1 MIPISIE
8 YELNGGLSMRE
19 IIEKSF
25 ENQVKD
31 LQALIRIPSVSRG
44 EPKEGMPYG
53 EHVFNALR
61 KAQQIAKDLG
71 FEKVWDVEARCG
83 VVEYGEGNEIVAIMA
98 HLDVVPEGTGWTYPP
113 YGAEIHDGAMYGRGT
128 ADDKGAAVSALYA
141 LYALKESGAKM
152 KRRVRI
158 LLGCDE
164 ERGSTGMERYREVE
178 GEPDMAFTPDATYP
192 VVNSEMNISHMI
204 FEKRYP
210 SAVRAK
216 VGTAMNVIPGEAAS
230 EVPALYAKGK
240 EGHASMPD
248 HADNALMKLVKAL
261 ADGDLARAD
270 KATFADLVG
279 LLYGYNHGEGLGV
292 DFTDASGRLTLAP
305 TRLTADENG
314 VSIGFDIRYPAS
326 MTFEELT
333 GKLDAA
339 MGAAGFACQER
350 SNSLGHYIAPDSEL
364 VSTLMDVYGE
374 LSGDRE
380 SKPISIGGGT
390 YAREFKNAVAV
401 GVTRP
406 DRPDLCHIANEN
418 ILLSEMMFNTRF
430 MAECL
435 KRLAAE

>member
-1 MIPISIE
+1 M
-8 YELNGGLSMRE
+8 LD

-25 ENQVKD
+25 DSQVQD
-31 LQALIRIPSVSRG
+31 LQELIRIPSVSRG

-61 KAQQIAKDLG
+61 KAQQIAKKLG

-83 VVEYGEGNEIVAIMA
+83 VVEYGEGEELVAVMA
-98 HLDVVPEGTGWTYPP
+98 HLDVVPEGTGWKYPP

-178 GEPDMAFTPDATYP
+178 GEPTMAFTPDATYP
-192 VVNSEMNISHMI
+192 VVNSEMNISHMF
-204 FEKRYP
+204 FEKKYAC
-210 SAVRAK
+210 AVRAK
-216 VGTAMNVIPGEAAS
+216 VGTAGNVIPGEAAS
-230 EVPALYAKGK
+230 EVPALHMLGK

-248 HADNALMKLVKAL
+248 HADNALMKLVKAI
-261 ADGDLARAD
+261 AE
-270 KATFADLVG
+270 ADLPQADRETFTGLVR

-305 TRLTADENG
+305 TILTADEAG
-314 VSIGFDIRYPAS
+314 VTIGFDIRYPAS
-326 MTFEELT
+326 MTFETLT
-333 GKLDAA
+333 GAIDQH
-339 MGAAGFACQER
+339 MGALGFAVKER
-350 SNSLGHYIAPDSEL
+350 SNSLGHYIAPESEL

-380 SKPISIGGGT
+380 AKPISIGGGT

-401 GVTRP
+401 GVTQPGRP
-406 DRPDLCHIANEN
+406 DKCHVANEC
-418 ILLSEMMFNTRF
+418 ILLSEMLFNTRF
-430 MAECL
+430 MAESL

>member
-1 MIPISIE
+1 M
-8 YELNGGLSMRE
+8 LD

-25 ENQVKD
+25 DSQVQD
-31 LQALIRIPSVSRG
+31 LQELIRIPSVSRG
-44 EPKEGMPYG
+44 EPMEGMPYG

-61 KAQQIAKDLG
+61 KAQQIAKKLG

-83 VVEYGEGNEIVAIMA
+83 VVEYGEGEELVAVMA
-98 HLDVVPEGTGWTYPP
+98 HLDVVPEGTGWKYPP

-178 GEPDMAFTPDATYP
+178 GEPTMAFTPDATYP
-192 VVNSEMNISHMI
+192 VVNSEMNISHMF
-204 FEKRYP
+204 FEKKYAC
-210 SAVRAK
+210 AVRAK
-216 VGTAMNVIPGEAAS
+216 VGTAGNVIPGEATS
-230 EVPALYAKGK
+230 EVPALHMLGK

-248 HADNALMKLVKAL
+248 HADNALMKLVKAIAE
-261 ADGDLARAD
+261 ADLPQAD
-270 KATFADLVG
+270 RETFAGLVR

-305 TRLTADENG
+305 TILTADEAG
-314 VSIGFDIRYPAS
+314 VTIGFDIRYPAS
-326 MTFEELT
+326 MTFETLT
-333 GKLDAA
+333 GAIDQR
-339 MGAAGFACQER
+339 MGALGFAVKER
-350 SNSLGHYIAPDSEL
+350 SNSLGHYIAPESEL

-380 SKPISIGGGT
+380 AKPISIGGGT

-401 GVTRP
+401 GVTQPGRP
-406 DRPDLCHIANEN
+406 DKCHVANEC
-418 ILLSEMMFNTRF
+418 ILLSEMLFNTRF
-430 MAECL
+430 MAESL

>member
-1 MIPISIE
+1 MDT
-8 YELNGGLSMRE
+8 

-25 ENQVKD
+25 KEQVKD
-31 LQALIRIPSVSRG
+31 LQELIRIPSVSRG
-44 EPKEGMPYG
+44 EPREGMPYG
-53 EHVFNALR
+53 ENVYNALR
-61 KAQQIAKDLG
+61 KAQEIAKKLG

-83 VVEYGEGNEIVAIMA
+83 VVEYGQGDEIVAVMA
-98 HLDVVPEGTGWTYPP
+98 HLDVVPEGTGWQYPP

-164 ERGSTGMERYREVE
+164 ERGSTGMARYREVE
-178 GEPDMAFTPDATYP
+178 GEPTMAFTPDATYP
-192 VVNSEMNISHMI
+192 VVNSEMNISHMF
-204 FEKRYP
+204 FEKKYAT
-210 SAVRAK
+210 AVRAK
-216 VGTAMNVIPGEAAS
+216 VGTATNVIPGVAAS
-230 EVPALYAKGK
+230 QVPALAYQGK

-248 HADNALMKLVKAL
+248 HADNALMKLL
-261 ADGDLARAD
+261 RGLSESDLPNQDRE
-270 KATFADLVG
+270 TFAG
-279 LLYGYNHGEGLGV
+279 LAALLCGYNHGEGLGV

-305 TRLTADENG
+305 TILAADETG
-314 VSIGFDIRYPAS
+314 VTVGFDCRYPAS
-326 MTFEELT
+326 MTFEQLT
-333 GKLDAA
+333 GPIDER
-339 MGAAGFACQER
+339 MGQLGFSVKER
-350 SNSLGHYIAPDSEL
+350 SNSLGHYIAPDTEL

-374 LSGDRE
+374 LSGDR
-380 SKPISIGGGT
+380 SAKPLSIGGGT

-406 DRPDLCHIANEN
+406 GRPDKCHVANEC
-418 ILLSEMMFNTRF
+418 ILLSEMLFNTRF

>member
-1 MIPISIE
+1 MQQ
-8 YELNGGLSMRE
+8 

-44 EPKEGMPYG
+44 EPREGMPYG
-53 EHVFNALR
+53 ENVFNALR
-61 KAQQIAKDLG
+61 KAQEIARKLG

-83 VVEYGEGNEIVAIMA
+83 VVEYGEGDELVAVMA
-98 HLDVVPEGTGWTYPP
+98 HLDVVPEGTGWKYPP

-128 ADDKGAAVSALYA
+128 TDDKGAAVSALYA

-152 KRRVRI
+152 RRRVRI

-178 GEPDMAFTPDATYP
+178 GEPTMAFTPDATYP
-192 VVNSEMNISHMI
+192 VVNSEMNISHML
-204 FEKRYP
+204 FEKKYET
-210 SAVRAK
+210 AVRAK
-216 VGTAMNVIPGEAAS
+216 VGTAMNVIPGEAGAT
-230 EVPALYAKGK
+230 VPGQNGPVALAMKGK

-248 HADNALMKLVKAL
+248 HADNALAKLLKALSEADLPSADRETFAGLVK
-261 ADGDLARAD
+261 
-270 KATFADLVG
+270 

-292 DFTDASGRLTLAP
+292 DFTDDSGRLTLAP
-305 TRLTADENG
+305 TVFSADETG

-326 MTFEELT
+326 MTFAALT
-333 GKLDAA
+333 EPIDARI
-339 MGAAGFACQER
+339 GALGFSCQER
-350 SNSLGHYIAPDSEL
+350 SNSLGHYIAPDTEL

-374 LSGDRE
+374 LSGDRDA
-380 SKPISIGGGT
+380 KPLSIGGGT
-390 YAREFKNAVAV
+390 YAREFQNAVAI
-401 GVTRP
+401 GVSRP

-418 ILLSEMMFNTRF
+418 ILLSEMLFNTRF
-430 MAECL
+430 MAESL

>member
-1 MIPISIE
+1 ME
-8 YELNGGLSMRE
+8 R
-19 IIEKSF
+19 IIEGSF
-25 ENQVKD
+25 ENQVRD

-53 EHVFNALR
+53 EHVYNALR
-61 KAQQIAKDLG
+61 KAQEIARDLG

-83 VVEYGEGNEIVAIMA
+83 VVEYGEGDEIVAVMA

-152 KRRVRI
+152 RRRVRI

-178 GEPDMAFTPDATYP
+178 GEPDLAFTPDATYP
-192 VVNSEMNISHMI
+192 VVNSEMNISHMY
-204 FEKRYP
+204 FEKKYP
-210 SAVRAK
+210 TAVRAR
-216 VGTAMNVIPGEAAS
+216 VGTATNVIPGTAAS
-230 EVPALYAKGK
+230 EAPALSYQGK

-248 HADNALMKLVKAL
+248 HADNALMKLLRGL
-261 ADGDLARAD
+261 AEADLPPAD
-270 KATFADLVG
+270 KETFSG
-279 LLYGYNHGEGLGV
+279 LAALLCGHNHGEGLGV

-305 TRLTADENG
+305 TILQADETG
-314 VSIGFDIRYPAS
+314 VTIGFDCRYPAS
-326 MTFEELT
+326 MTFRELT
-333 GKLDAA
+333 GPIDER
-339 MGAAGFACQER
+339 MGALGFAVKER
-350 SNSLGHYIAPDSEL
+350 SNSLGHYIAPDTEL

-374 LSGDRE
+374 LSGDRDA
-380 SKPISIGGGT
+380 KPLSIGGGT

-418 ILLSEMMFNTRF
+418 ILLSEMLFNTRF

-435 KRLAAE
+435 KRLAGE

>member
-1 MIPISIE
+1 M
-8 YELNGGLSMRE
+8 NE

-25 ENQVKD
+25 ERQVQD

-53 EHVFNALR
+53 ENVFNALR
-61 KAQQIAKDLG
+61 KAQEIARNLG
-71 FEKVWDVEARCG
+71 FENVWDVEGRCG
-83 VVEYGEGNEIVAIMA
+83 VVEYGQGDEIVAVMA

-164 ERGSTGMERYREVE
+164 ERGSTGIERYREVE
-178 GEPDMAFTPDATYP
+178 GEPDLAFTPDATYP
-192 VVNSEMNISHMI
+192 VVNSEMNISHMT
-204 FEKRYP
+204 FEKKYAT
-210 SAVRAK
+210 AVRAK
-216 VGTAMNVIPGEAAS
+216 VGTAMNVIPGVAES
-230 EVPALYAKGK
+230 QVPALSCQGK

-248 HADNALMKLVKAL
+248 FADNALMKLLRAL
-261 ADGDLARAD
+261 ADSDLSAAD
-270 KATFADLVG
+270 KATFAGLVP
-279 LLYGYNHGEGLGV
+279 LLCGYNHGEGLGV
-292 DFTDASGRLTLAP
+292 DYTDASGRLTLQP
-305 TRLTADENG
+305 TVLTADEDG
-314 VSIGFDIRYPAS
+314 VTIGFDIRYPAS
-326 MTFEELT
+326 MTFEQLT
-333 GKLDAA
+333 GPIDER
-339 MGAAGFACQER
+339 MGALGFAVKER
-350 SNSLGHYIAPDSEL
+350 SNSLGHYIAPETEL

-380 SKPISIGGGT
+380 AKPLSIGGGT
-390 YAREFKNAVAV
+390 YAREFQNAVAV

-418 ILLSEMMFNTRF
+418 ILLSEMLFNTRF

-435 KRLAAE
+435 RRLAAE

>member
-1 MIPISIE
+1 MQK
-8 YELNGGLSMRE
+8 
-19 IIEKSF
+19 IIENSF

-31 LQALIRIPSVSRG
+31 LQELIRIPSVSRG

-53 EHVFNALR
+53 EHVYTALR
-61 KAQQIAKDLG
+61 KAQEIAKRLG
-71 FEKVWDVEARCG
+71 FEKVWDVEGRCG
-83 VVEYGEGNEIVAIMA
+83 VVEYGEGEELVAVMA

-152 KRRVRI
+152 RRRVRI
-158 LLGCDE
+158 LVGCDE

-178 GEPDMAFTPDATYP
+178 GEPTMAFTPDATYP
-192 VVNSEMNISHMI
+192 VVNSEMNISHMM
-204 FEKRYP
+204 FEKKYP
-210 SAVRAK
+210 TVIRAK
-216 VGTAMNVIPGEAAS
+216 VGTATNVIPGAAEATIPGEDGPTSLA
-230 EVPALYAKGK
+230 VKGK

-248 HADNALMKLVKAL
+248 HADNALMKLLSAL
-261 ADGDLARAD
+261 SEADLPQADGE
-270 KATFADLVG
+270 TFAG
-279 LLYGYNHGEGLGV
+279 LATLLCGYNHGEGLGV

-305 TRLTADENG
+305 TILTASEEG
-314 VSIGFDIRYPAS
+314 VTIGFDCRYPAS
-326 MTFEELT
+326 MTFEALT
-333 GKLDAA
+333 GPIDQRL
-339 MGAAGFACQER
+339 GELGFVVKDR
-350 SNSLGHYIAPDSEL
+350 SNSLGHYIAPDTEL

-374 LSGDRE
+374 LSGDHDA
-380 SKPISIGGGT
+380 KPLSIGGGT
-390 YAREFKNAVAV
+390 YAREFQNAVAI

-418 ILLSEMMFNTRF
+418 ILLSEMLFNTRY

>member
-1 MIPISIE
+1 
-8 YELNGGLSMRE
+8 MRD
-19 IIEKSF
+19 IIENSF

-31 LQALIRIPSVSRG
+31 LQELIRIPSVSRG

-53 EHVFNALR
+53 ENVFNALR
-61 KAQQIAKDLG
+61 KAQDIARKLG

-83 VVEYGEGNEIVAIMA
+83 VVEYGAGDETVAIMA
-98 HLDVVPEGTGWTYPP
+98 HLDVVPEGTGWKYPP

-141 LYALKESGAKM
+141 LYALKESGANM
-152 KRRVRI
+152 KRRVRV

-164 ERGSTGMERYREVE
+164 ERGSTGIERYREVE
-178 GEPDMAFTPDATYP
+178 GEPTMAFTPDATYP
-192 VVNSEMNISHMI
+192 VVNSEMNISHMF
-204 FEKRYP
+204 FEKKYA

-216 VGTAMNVIPGEAAS
+216 VGTATNVIPGEAAS
-230 EVPALYAKGK
+230 ESPALHMLGK

-248 HADNALMKLVKAL
+248 HADNALMKLLKAL
-261 ADGDLARAD
+261 SEADLPQAD
-270 KATFADLVG
+270 RETFAGLVQR
-279 LLYGYNHGEGLGV
+279 LCGYNHGEGLGV

-305 TRLTADENG
+305 TILTADEAG
-314 VSIGFDIRYPAS
+314 VTIGFDCRYPAS
-326 MTFEELT
+326 MTFQQLT
-333 GKLDAA
+333 GPIDQR
-339 MGAAGFACQER
+339 MGTLGFACKER
-350 SNSLGHYIAPDSEL
+350 SNSLGHYIAPETEL

-390 YAREFKNAVAV
+390 YAREFQNAVAV

-418 ILLSEMMFNTRF
+418 ILLSEMLFNTRF

-435 KRLAAE
+435 RRLAAE

>member
-1 MIPISIE
+1 M
-8 YELNGGLSMRE
+8 LN

-25 ENQVKD
+25 DSQVQD
-31 LQALIRIPSVSRG
+31 LQELIRIPSVSRG

-61 KAQQIAKDLG
+61 KAQQIARRLG

-83 VVEYGEGNEIVAIMA
+83 VVEYGEGDELVAVMA

-178 GEPDMAFTPDATYP
+178 GEPTMAFTPDATYP
-192 VVNSEMNISHMI
+192 VVNSEMNISHMF
-204 FEKRYP
+204 FEKQYP
-210 SAVRAK
+210 CAVRAK
-216 VGTAMNVIPGEAAS
+216 VGTAGNVIPGEAS
-230 EVPALYAKGK
+230 STVPALHMLGK

-248 HADNALMKLVKAL
+248 HADNALMKLVKAI
-261 ADGDLARAD
+261 AESDVPAAD
-270 KATFADLVG
+270 KETFAG
-279 LLYGYNHGEGLGV
+279 LASVLYGFNHGEGLGV

-305 TRLTADENG
+305 TILTAEETG
-314 VSIGFDIRYPAS
+314 VTIGFDIRYPAS
-326 MTFEELT
+326 MTFEQLT
-333 GKLDAA
+333 GTIDER
-339 MGAAGFACQER
+339 MGALGFAVKDR
-350 SNSLGHYIAPDSEL
+350 SNSLGHYIAPDTEL

-374 LSGDRE
+374 LSGDRA

-401 GVTRP
+401 GVTQPGRP
-406 DRPDLCHIANEN
+406 DKCHVANEC
-418 ILLSEMMFNTRF
+418 ILLSEMLFNTRF
-430 MAECL
+430 MAESL

>member
-1 MIPISIE
+1 MQT
-8 YELNGGLSMRE
+8 

-25 ENQVKD
+25 DNQIRD
-31 LQALIRIPSVSRG
+31 LQELIRIPSVSRG
-44 EPKEGMPYG
+44 EPKAGMPYG
-53 EHVFNALR
+53 ENVYNALR
-61 KAQQIAKDLG
+61 KAQEIARKLG

-83 VVEYGEGNEIVAIMA
+83 VVEYGEGDELVAVMA

-152 KRRVRI
+152 RRRVRI

-178 GEPDMAFTPDATYP
+178 GEPTMAFTPDATYP

-204 FEKRYP
+204 FEKKYP
-210 SAVRAK
+210 TAVRAQ
-216 VGTAMNVIPGEAAS
+216 VGTALNVIPGEAAAT
-230 EVPALYAKGK
+230 VPALAAKGK

-248 HADNALMKLVKAL
+248 HADNALMKLLKAL
-261 ADGDLARAD
+261 SEAELPQADRETFSGLA
-270 KATFADLVG
+270 G
-279 LLYGYNHGEGLGV
+279 LLCGYNHGEGLGV

-305 TRLTADENG
+305 TKLVADETG
-314 VSIGFDIRYPAS
+314 VTVGFDCRYPAS
-326 MTFEELT
+326 MTFEQLT
-333 GKLDAA
+333 GPIDERI
-339 MGAAGFACQER
+339 GALGFSVQDR
-350 SNSLGHYIAPDSEL
+350 SNSLGHYIAPDTEL

-374 LSGDRE
+374 LSGDRDA
-380 SKPISIGGGT
+380 KPLSIGGGT
-390 YAREFKNAVAV
+390 YAREFQNAVAI

-418 ILLSEMMFNTRF
+418 ILLSEMLFNTRY

-435 KRLAAE
+435 KRLAAK

>member
-1 MIPISIE
+1 ME
-8 YELNGGLSMRE
+8 K
-19 IIEKSF
+19 IIEQSF
-25 ENQVKD
+25 ENQVRD
-31 LQALIRIPSVSRG
+31 LQELIRIPSVSRG
-44 EPKEGMPYG
+44 EPREGMPYG
-53 EHVFNALR
+53 ENVYSALR
-61 KAQQIAKDLG
+61 KAQQIARDLG

-83 VVEYGEGNEIVAIMA
+83 VVEYGEGEELVAVMA

-178 GEPDMAFTPDATYP
+178 GEPDLAFTPDATYP
-192 VVNSEMNISHMI
+192 VVNSEMNISAMT

-210 SAVRAK
+210 CAVRAR
-216 VGTAMNVIPGEAAS
+216 VGTATNVIPGFATAEYPVMA
-230 EVPALYAKGK
+230 VKGK

-248 HADNALMKLVKAL
+248 HADNALVKMIESLTKAELPPEDLETFGGL
-261 ADGDLARAD
+261 A
-270 KATFADLVG
+270 G
-279 LLYGYNHGEGLGV
+279 LLYGHNHGEGLGV
-292 DFTDASGRLTLAP
+292 DYTDASGRLTLAP
-305 TRLTADENG
+305 TVLTADETG
-314 VSIGFDIRYPAS
+314 VTISFDCRYPAT
-326 MTFEELT
+326 MTFEQLT
-333 GKLDAA
+333 EPIDRR
-339 MGAAGFACQER
+339 MGLIGFSCVKR
-350 SNSLGHYIAPDSEL
+350 SNSRGHYIAPDTEL

-374 LSGDRE
+374 LSGDRA
-380 SKPISIGGGT
+380 SPPISIGGGT
-390 YAREFKNAVAV
+390 YAREFQNAVAV

-418 ILLSEMMFNTRF
+418 ILLSEMRFNTRF

-435 KRLAAE
+435 RRLAAV

>member
-1 MIPISIE
+1 M
-8 YELNGGLSMRE
+8 YD

-31 LQALIRIPSVSRG
+31 LQSLIRIPSVSRG
-44 EPKEGMPYG
+44 EPKAGMPYG
-53 EHVFNALR
+53 EHVYNALR
-61 KAQQIAKDLG
+61 KAQEIAKRLG

-83 VVEYGEGNEIVAIMA
+83 VVEYGEGDEIVAVMA

-152 KRRVRI
+152 RRRVRI

-178 GEPDMAFTPDATYP
+178 GEPDLAFTPDATYP
-192 VVNSEMNISHMI
+192 VVNSEMNISHML
-204 FEKRYP
+204 FEKKYP
-210 SAVRAK
+210 TAIRAK

-230 EVPALYAKGK
+230 TVPAIAAKGK

-248 HADNALMKLVKAL
+248 HADNALMKLLKAIGECDVPA
-261 ADGDLARAD
+261 ADRE
-270 KATFADLVG
+270 TFAGLVK
-279 LLYGYNHGEGLGV
+279 LLYGCNHGEGLGV

-305 TRLTADENG
+305 TVFTADEAG

-326 MTFEELT
+326 MTFEQLT
-333 GKLDAA
+333 GPIDER
-339 MGAAGFACQER
+339 MGALGFAVKER
-350 SNSLGHYIAPDSEL
+350 SDSKGHYIAPDTEL

-374 LSGDRE
+374 LSGDRA

-390 YAREFKNAVAV
+390 YAREFQNAVAV

-418 ILLSEMMFNTRF
+418 ILLSEMLFNTRF
-430 MAECL
+430 MAESL

>member
-1 MIPISIE
+1 MFD
-8 YELNGGLSMRE
+8 

-25 ENQVKD
+25 ENQVRD
-31 LQALIRIPSVSRG
+31 LQDLIRIPSVSRG

-53 EHVFNALR
+53 ENVYNALK
-61 KAQQIAKDLG
+61 KAQEIARKLG
-71 FEKVWDVEARCG
+71 FENVWDVEARCG
-83 VVEYGEGNEIVAIMA
+83 VVEYGQGDELVAVMA

-178 GEPDMAFTPDATYP
+178 GEPTMAFTPDATYP
-192 VVNSEMNISHMI
+192 VVNSEMNISHMF
-204 FEKRYP
+204 FERKYP
-210 SAVRAK
+210 TAVRAK
-216 VGTAMNVIPGEAAS
+216 VGTATNVIPGEAAAT
-230 EVPALYAKGK
+230 VPALATKGK

-248 HADNALMKLVKAL
+248 HADNALAKLLKAL
-261 ADGDLARAD
+261 AEADLPEAD
-270 KATFADLVG
+270 KETFSGLVT

-292 DFTDASGRLTLAP
+292 DYTDDSGRLTLAP
-305 TRLTADENG
+305 TVFRADETG
-314 VSIGFDIRYPAS
+314 VSLGFDIRYPAS
-326 MTFEELT
+326 MTFEQLT
-333 GKLDAA
+333 GPIDER
-339 MGAAGFACQER
+339 MGALGFTVQER
-350 SNSLGHYIAPDSEL
+350 SNSKGHYIAPDSEL

-380 SKPISIGGGT
+380 AKPLSIGGGT
-390 YAREFKNAVAV
+390 YAREFQNAVAI

-418 ILLSEMMFNTRF
+418 ILLSEMLFNTKY
-430 MAECL
+430 MAQCL

>member
-1 MIPISIE
+1 M
-8 YELNGGLSMRE
+8 LD
-19 IIEKSF
+19 IIERSF
-25 ENQVKD
+25 EEQVKD
-31 LQALIRIPSVSRG
+31 LQELIRIPSVSRG

-53 EHVFNALR
+53 ENVYNALR
-61 KAQQIAKDLG
+61 KAQDIARKLG

-83 VVEYGEGNEIVAIMA
+83 VVEYGEGDEIVAVMA
-98 HLDVVPEGTGWTYPP
+98 HLDVVPEGTGWQYPP
-113 YGAEIHDGAMYGRGT
+113 YGAEIHDEAMYGRGT

-141 LYALKESGAKM
+141 LYALKESGVKM

-164 ERGSTGMERYREVE
+164 ERGSTGMQRYKEVE
-178 GEPDMAFTPDATYP
+178 GEPTMAFTPDATYP
-192 VVNSEMNISHMI
+192 VVNSEMNISHMF
-204 FEKRYP
+204 FEKKYP
-210 SAVRAK
+210 CAVRAK
-216 VGTAMNVIPGEAAS
+216 VGTAGNVIPGEAAS
-230 EVPALYAKGK
+230 TVPALHLLGK

-248 HADNALMKLVKAL
+248 HADNALMKLLKAL
-261 ADGDLARAD
+261 SEADLAPAD
-270 KATFADLVG
+270 EETVQGLVR

-305 TRLTADENG
+305 TVFTADGTG
-314 VSIGFDIRYPAS
+314 VTVGFDIRYPAS
-326 MTFEELT
+326 MTFETLT
-333 GKLDAA
+333 GAIDQR
-339 MGAAGFACQER
+339 MGALGFAVKER
-350 SNSLGHYIAPDSEL
+350 SNSLGHYIAPETEL
-364 VSTLMDVYGE
+364 VSTLMDVYGG
-374 LSGDRE
+374 LSGDRA

-418 ILLSEMMFNTRF
+418 ILLSEMLFNTRF

>member
-1 MIPISIE
+1 MFD
-8 YELNGGLSMRE
+8 

-25 ENQVKD
+25 DDQVKD
-31 LQALIRIPSVSRG
+31 LQELIRIPSVSRG

-53 EHVFNALR
+53 AHVFAALR
-61 KAQQIAKDLG
+61 KAQDIARKLG

-83 VVEYGEGNEIVAIMA
+83 VVEYGQGDEVVAVMA

-141 LYALKESGAKM
+141 LYALKESGVRM

-164 ERGSTGMERYREVE
+164 ERGSTGIERYREVE
-178 GEPDMAFTPDATYP
+178 GEPDLAFTPDATYP
-192 VVNSEMNISHMI
+192 VVNSEMNISHMM
-204 FEKRYP
+204 FEKKYP
-210 SAVRAK
+210 TAVRAR

-230 EVPALYAKGK
+230 TVPAIAATGK

-248 HADNALMKLVKAL
+248 HADNALTKLLKAL
-261 ADGDLARAD
+261 SEADLPAAD
-270 KATFADLVG
+270 RETFAGLVT
-279 LLYGYNHGEGLGV
+279 LLYGYAHGEGLGV

-305 TRLTADENG
+305 TVFSADETG

-326 MTFEELT
+326 MTFQQLT
-333 GKLDAA
+333 GPIDAR
-339 MGAAGFACQER
+339 MGALGFAVKER
-350 SNSLGHYIAPDSEL
+350 SDSKGHYIAPDSEL
-364 VSTLMDVYGE
+364 VSTLMAVYGE
-374 LSGDRE
+374 LSGDRDAQ
-380 SKPISIGGGT
+380 PLSIGGGT
-390 YAREFKNAVAV
+390 YAREFQNAVAV

-418 ILLSEMMFNTRF
+418 ILLSEMLFNTRF
-430 MAECL
+430 MAESL
-435 KRLAAE
+435 RRLAAE

>member
-1 MIPISIE
+1 M
-8 YELNGGLSMRE
+8 NE

-25 ENQVKD
+25 ERQVQD

-53 EHVFNALR
+53 ENVFNALR
-61 KAQQIAKDLG
+61 KAQEIARNLG
-71 FEKVWDVEARCG
+71 FENVWDVEGRCG
-83 VVEYGEGNEIVAIMA
+83 VVEYGQGDEIVAVMA

-141 LYALKESGAKM
+141 LYALKESGAQM

-164 ERGSTGMERYREVE
+164 ERGSTGIERYREVE
-178 GEPDMAFTPDATYP
+178 GEPDLAFTPDATYP
-192 VVNSEMNISHMI
+192 VVNSEMNISHMT
-204 FEKRYP
+204 FEKKYAT
-210 SAVRAK
+210 AVRAK
-216 VGTAMNVIPGEAAS
+216 VGTAMNVIPGVAES
-230 EVPALYAKGK
+230 QVPALSCQGK

-248 HADNALMKLVKAL
+248 FADNALMKLLRAL
-261 ADGDLARAD
+261 ADSDLSAAD
-270 KATFADLVG
+270 KATFAGLVP
-279 LLYGYNHGEGLGV
+279 LLCGYNHGEGLGV
-292 DFTDASGRLTLAP
+292 DYTDASGRLTLQP
-305 TRLTADENG
+305 TVLTADEDG
-314 VSIGFDIRYPAS
+314 VTIGFDIRYPAS
-326 MTFEELT
+326 MTFEQLT
-333 GKLDAA
+333 GPIDER
-339 MGAAGFACQER
+339 MGALGFAVKER
-350 SNSLGHYIAPDSEL
+350 SNSLGHYIAPETEL

-380 SKPISIGGGT
+380 AKPLSIGGGT
-390 YAREFKNAVAV
+390 YAREFQNAVAV

-418 ILLSEMMFNTRF
+418 ILLSEMLFNTRF

-435 KRLAAE
+435 RRLAAE

>member
-1 MIPISIE
+1 MQT
-8 YELNGGLSMRE
+8 

-25 ENQVKD
+25 DNQIRD
-31 LQALIRIPSVSRG
+31 LQELIRIPSVSRG
-44 EPKEGMPYG
+44 EPKAGMPYG
-53 EHVFNALR
+53 ENVYNALR
-61 KAQQIAKDLG
+61 KAQEIARKLG

-83 VVEYGEGNEIVAIMA
+83 VVEYGEGDELVAVMA

-152 KRRVRI
+152 RRRVRI

-178 GEPDMAFTPDATYP
+178 GEPTMAFTPDATYP

-204 FEKRYP
+204 FEKKYP
-210 SAVRAK
+210 TAVRAQ
-216 VGTAMNVIPGEAAS
+216 VGTALNVIPGEAAAT
-230 EVPALYAKGK
+230 VPALAAKGK

-248 HADNALMKLVKAL
+248 HADNALMKLLKAL
-261 ADGDLARAD
+261 SEAELPQADRETFSGLA
-270 KATFADLVG
+270 G
-279 LLYGYNHGEGLGV
+279 LLCGYNHGEGLGV

-305 TRLTADENG
+305 TKLVADETG
-314 VSIGFDIRYPAS
+314 VTVGFDCRYPAS
-326 MTFEELT
+326 MTFEQLT
-333 GKLDAA
+333 GPIDER
-339 MGAAGFACQER
+339 MGALGFSVQDR
-350 SNSLGHYIAPDSEL
+350 SNSLGHYIAPDTEL

-374 LSGDRE
+374 LSGDRDA
-380 SKPISIGGGT
+380 KPLSIGGGT
-390 YAREFKNAVAV
+390 YAREFQNAVAI

-418 ILLSEMMFNTRF
+418 ILLSEMLFNTRY

>member
-1 MIPISIE
+1 MQT
-8 YELNGGLSMRE
+8 

-25 ENQVKD
+25 DNQIQD

-53 EHVFNALR
+53 ENVFNALR
-61 KAQQIAKDLG
+61 KAQEIARKLG
-71 FEKVWDVEARCG
+71 FEKVWDVEGRCG
-83 VVEYGEGNEIVAIMA
+83 VVEYGEGDELVAVMA

-164 ERGSTGMERYREVE
+164 ERGSTGIERYREVE
-178 GEPDMAFTPDATYP
+178 GEPTMAFTPDATYP
-192 VVNSEMNISHMI
+192 VVNSEMNISHML
-204 FEKRYP
+204 FKKEY
-210 SAVRAK
+210 STAVRAQ

-230 EVPALYAKGK
+230 ESPALSLKGK

-248 HADNALMKLVKAL
+248 HADNALMKLLRALSEADLPKADRETFLAL
-261 ADGDLARAD
+261 AA
-270 KATFADLVG
+270 
-279 LLYGYNHGEGLGV
+279 LLCGYNHGEGLGV

-305 TRLTADENG
+305 TRLCADETG
-314 VSIGFDIRYPAS
+314 VTIGFDCRYPAS
-326 MTFEELT
+326 MTFEQLT
-333 GKLDAA
+333 GPIDERL
-339 MGAAGFACQER
+339 GALGFSIRER
-350 SNSLGHYIAPDSEL
+350 SNSLGHYIAPETEL

-374 LSGDRE
+374 LSGDRDA
-380 SKPISIGGGT
+380 KPLSIGGGT
-390 YAREFKNAVAV
+390 YAREFKNAVAI

-418 ILLSEMMFNTRF
+418 ILLSEMLFNTRY

>member
-1 MIPISIE
+1 M
-8 YELNGGLSMRE
+8 LN

-25 ENQVKD
+25 DSQVQD
-31 LQALIRIPSVSRG
+31 LQELIRIPSVSRG

-61 KAQQIAKDLG
+61 KAQQIARKLG

-83 VVEYGEGNEIVAIMA
+83 VVEYGEGDELVAVMA
-98 HLDVVPEGTGWTYPP
+98 HLDVVPEGTGWKYPP

-178 GEPDMAFTPDATYP
+178 GEPTMAFTPDATYP
-192 VVNSEMNISHMI
+192 VVNSEMNISHMF
-204 FEKRYP
+204 FEKQYP
-210 SAVRAK
+210 CAVRAK
-216 VGTAMNVIPGEAAS
+216 VGTAGNVIPGEAAS
-230 EVPALYAKGK
+230 QVPALHMLGK

-248 HADNALMKLVKAL
+248 HADNALMKLVKAIAE
-261 ADGDLARAD
+261 ADLPQAD
-270 KATFADLVG
+270 RETFAGLVR

-305 TRLTADENG
+305 TILTADEAG
-314 VSIGFDIRYPAS
+314 VTIGFDIRYPAS
-326 MTFEELT
+326 MTFETLT
-333 GKLDAA
+333 GAIDQR
-339 MGAAGFACQER
+339 MGALGFAVKER
-350 SNSLGHYIAPDSEL
+350 SNSLGHYIAPESEL

-380 SKPISIGGGT
+380 AKPISIGGGT

-406 DRPDLCHIANEN
+406 GRPDKCHVANEC
-418 ILLSEMMFNTRF
+418 ILLSEMLFNTRF
-430 MAECL
+430 MAESL

>member
-1 MIPISIE
+1 M
-8 YELNGGLSMRE
+8 LN

-25 ENQVKD
+25 DSQVQD
-31 LQALIRIPSVSRG
+31 LQELIRIPSVSRG

-61 KAQQIAKDLG
+61 KAQQIARKLG

-83 VVEYGEGNEIVAIMA
+83 VVEYGEGDELVAVMA
-98 HLDVVPEGTGWTYPP
+98 HLDVVPEGTGWKYPP

-178 GEPDMAFTPDATYP
+178 GEPTMAFTPDATYP
-192 VVNSEMNISHMI
+192 VVNSEMNISHMF
-204 FEKRYP
+204 FEKQYP
-210 SAVRAK
+210 CAVRAK
-216 VGTAMNVIPGEAAS
+216 VGTAGNVIPGEAAS
-230 EVPALYAKGK
+230 TVPALHMLGK
-240 EGHASMPD
+240 EGHASMPG
-248 HADNALMKLVKAL
+248 HADNALMKLVKAI
-261 ADGDLARAD
+261 AESDVPAAD
-270 KATFADLVG
+270 KETFAGLVSV
-279 LLYGYNHGEGLGV
+279 LYGFNHGEGLGV

-305 TRLTADENG
+305 TILTAEETG
-314 VSIGFDIRYPAS
+314 VTIGFDIRYPAS
-326 MTFEELT
+326 MTFEQLT
-333 GKLDAA
+333 GTIDER
-339 MGAAGFACQER
+339 MGALGFAVKDR
-350 SNSLGHYIAPDSEL
+350 SNSLGHYIAPETEL

-374 LSGDRE
+374 LSGDRV

-401 GVTRP
+401 GVTQPGRP
-406 DRPDLCHIANEN
+406 DKCHVANEC
-418 ILLSEMMFNTRF
+418 ILLSEMLFNTRF
-430 MAECL
+430 MAESL

>member
-1 MIPISIE
+1 
-8 YELNGGLSMRE
+8 MRK
-19 IIEKSF
+19 IIENSF
-25 ENQVKD
+25 EEQVAD

-44 EPKEGMPYG
+44 EPKAGMPYG
-53 EHVFNALR
+53 EQVYAALQ
-61 KAQQIAKDLG
+61 KAREIAKKLG
-71 FEKVWDVEARCG
+71 FEKVWDVEGRCG
-83 VVEYGEGNEIVAIMA
+83 VVEYGEGDEIVAIMA
-98 HLDVVPEGTGWTYPP
+98 HLDVVPEGTGWKYPP

-152 KRRVRI
+152 RRRVRI

-178 GEPDMAFTPDATYP
+178 GEPTMAFTPDATYP
-192 VVNSEMNISHMI
+192 VVNSEMNISHMT
-204 FEKRYP
+204 FEKKYP
-210 SAVRAK
+210 TAVRAR
-216 VGTAMNVIPGEAAS
+216 VGTAMNVIPGTAESA
-230 EVPALYAKGK
+230 VPALSLTGK

-261 ADGDLARAD
+261 SEAELPPAD
-270 KATFADLVG
+270 KETFQGLVG
-279 LLYGYNHGEGLGV
+279 LLYGFNHGEGLGV

-305 TRLTADENG
+305 TVLTADEGG
-314 VSIGFDIRYPAS
+314 VTVGFDCRYPAS
-326 MTFEELT
+326 MTFDALT
-333 GKLDAA
+333 GPIDER
-339 MGAAGFACQER
+339 MGRLGFAVKER
-350 SNSLGHYIAPDSEL
+350 SNSLGHYIAPDTEL

-380 SKPISIGGGT
+380 SKPLSIGGGT

-418 ILLSEMMFNTRF
+418 ILLSEMLFNTRF

>member
-1 MIPISIE
+1 M
-8 YELNGGLSMRE
+8 LN

-25 ENQVKD
+25 DSQVQD
-31 LQALIRIPSVSRG
+31 LQELIRIPSVPRG

-61 KAQQIAKDLG
+61 KAQQIARRLG

-83 VVEYGEGNEIVAIMA
+83 VVEYGEGDELVAVMA

-178 GEPDMAFTPDATYP
+178 GEPTMAFTPDATYP
-192 VVNSEMNISHMI
+192 VVNSEMNISHMF
-204 FEKRYP
+204 FEKQYP
-210 SAVRAK
+210 CAVRAK
-216 VGTAMNVIPGEAAS
+216 VGTAGNVIPGEAAS
-230 EVPALYAKGK
+230 TVPALHMLGK

-248 HADNALMKLVKAL
+248 HADNALMKLVKAI
-261 ADGDLARAD
+261 AESDVPAAD
-270 KATFADLVG
+270 KETFAG
-279 LLYGYNHGEGLGV
+279 LASVLYGFNHGEGLGV

-305 TRLTADENG
+305 TILTAEETG
-314 VSIGFDIRYPAS
+314 VTIGFDIRYPAS
-326 MTFEELT
+326 MTFEQLT
-333 GKLDAA
+333 GTIDER
-339 MGAAGFACQER
+339 MGALGFAVKDR
-350 SNSLGHYIAPDSEL
+350 TNSLGHYIAPDTEL

-374 LSGDRE
+374 LSGDRA

-401 GVTRP
+401 GVTQPGRP
-406 DRPDLCHIANEN
+406 DKCHVANEC
-418 ILLSEMMFNTRF
+418 ILLSEMLFNTRF
-430 MAECL
+430 MAESL

>member
-1 MIPISIE
+1 
-8 YELNGGLSMRE
+8 MRK
-19 IIEKSF
+19 IIENSF
-25 ENQVKD
+25 DQQVKD
-31 LQALIRIPSVSRG
+31 LQTLIRIPSVSRG

-53 EHVFNALR
+53 EHVFRALR
-61 KAQQIAKDLG
+61 TAQDIARKLG

-83 VVEYGEGNEIVAIMA
+83 VVEYGQGEEIVAVMA
-98 HLDVVPEGTGWTYPP
+98 HLDVVPEGTGWQYPP

-164 ERGSTGMERYREVE
+164 ERGSTGIERYREVE
-178 GEPDMAFTPDATYP
+178 GEPDLAFTPDATYP
-192 VVNSEMNISHMI
+192 VVNSEMNISHML
-204 FEKRYP
+204 FEKKY
-210 SAVRAK
+210 STAVRAK
-216 VGTAMNVIPGEAAS
+216 VGTAMNVIPGVAEAT
-230 EVPALYAKGK
+230 VPALSLKGK

-248 HADNALMKLVKAL
+248 HADNALAKLLKAL
-261 ADGDLARAD
+261 SE
-270 KATFADLVG
+270 ADLPASDRETFSG
-279 LLYGYNHGEGLGV
+279 LAALLCGYNHGEGLGV

-305 TRLTADENG
+305 TVFAADENG

-326 MTFEELT
+326 MTFEQLT
-333 GKLDAA
+333 GPIDERMGKL
-339 MGAAGFACQER
+339 GFACKER
-350 SNSLGHYIAPDSEL
+350 SNSLGHYIAPESEL

-418 ILLSEMMFNTRF
+418 ILLSEMLFNTQF

-435 KRLAAE
+435 RRLAAE

>member
-1 MIPISIE
+1 
-8 YELNGGLSMRE
+8 MRE

-25 ENQVKD
+25 EDQVKD
-31 LQALIRIPSVSRG
+31 LQELIRIPSVSRG

-61 KAQQIAKDLG
+61 KAQQIARRLG
-71 FEKVWDVEARCG
+71 FDKVWDVEARCG
-83 VVEYGEGNEIVAIMA
+83 VVEYGEGDEMVAVMA

-141 LYALKESGAKM
+141 LYALKESGVKM

-178 GEPDMAFTPDATYP
+178 GEPDLAFTPDATYP
-192 VVNSEMNISHMI
+192 VVNSEMNISHMM
-204 FEKRYP
+204 FEKRYE
-210 SAVRAK
+210 SGLRAK
-216 VGTAMNVIPGEAAS
+216 VGTASNVIPGNAVS
-230 EVPALYAKGK
+230 QTPALCVKGK

-248 HADNALMKLVKAL
+248 HADNALMKLLKAL
-261 ADGDLARAD
+261 TEADLSGAD
-270 KATFADLVG
+270 RDTVAGLVG

-305 TRLTADENG
+305 TIFNADETG
-314 VSIGFDIRYPAS
+314 VSIGFDVRYPAS
-326 MTFEELT
+326 MTFEQLT
-333 GKLDAA
+333 GPIDAR
-339 MGAAGFACQER
+339 MGALGFVCKER
-350 SNSLGHYIAPDSEL
+350 SNSLGHYIAPDTEL
-364 VSTLMDVYGE
+364 VGTLMDVYGE

-418 ILLSEMMFNTRF
+418 ILLSEMLFNTCF

-435 KRLAAE
+435 RRLAAE

>member
-1 MIPISIE
+1 M
-8 YELNGGLSMRE
+8 LD

-25 ENQVKD
+25 EEQVKD
-31 LQALIRIPSVSRG
+31 LQELIRIPSVSRG

-61 KAQQIAKDLG
+61 KAQDIARKLG

-83 VVEYGEGNEIVAIMA
+83 VVEYGQGDEIVAVMA
-98 HLDVVPEGTGWTYPP
+98 HLDVVPEGTGWQYPP

-164 ERGSTGMERYREVE
+164 ERGSTGMQRYKEVE
-178 GEPDMAFTPDATYP
+178 GEPTMAFTPDATYP
-192 VVNSEMNISHMI
+192 VVNSEMNISHMF
-204 FEKRYP
+204 FEKKYP
-210 SAVRAK
+210 CAVRAK
-216 VGTAMNVIPGEAAS
+216 VGTAANVIPGAAEATIPG
-230 EVPALYAKGK
+230 EDGPTALAVKGK

-248 HADNALMKLVKAL
+248 HADNALMKLLRAI
-261 ADGDLARAD
+261 ADSDVPPAD
-270 KATFADLVG
+270 KETFGALCDLFC
-279 LLYGYNHGEGLGV
+279 GYNHGEGLGV

-305 TRLTADENG
+305 TILTADETG
-314 VSIGFDIRYPAS
+314 VTLGFDTRYPAS
-326 MTFEELT
+326 MTFAELT
-333 GKLDAA
+333 GPIDERMA
-339 MGAAGFACQER
+339 AAGFTVKER
-350 SNSLGHYIAPDSEL
+350 SNSLGHYIAPETEL

-374 LSGDRE
+374 LSGDRAAE
-380 SKPISIGGGT
+380 PISIGGGT
-390 YAREFKNAVAV
+390 YAREFQNAVAV

-418 ILLSEMMFNTRF
+418 ILLSEMLFNTRF